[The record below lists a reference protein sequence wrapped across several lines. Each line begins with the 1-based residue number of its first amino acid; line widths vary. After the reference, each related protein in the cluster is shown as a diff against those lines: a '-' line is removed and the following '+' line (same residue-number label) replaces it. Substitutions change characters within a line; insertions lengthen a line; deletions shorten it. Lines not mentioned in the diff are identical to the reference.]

1 MDPFNTL
8 GSLYNTASS
17 YASQGAKAVEA
28 VGQKVYETASTTAT
42 QASETGQKIYD
53 KVSDTGQRVSE
64 KASQFASEKAS
75 ALGTSISSSLP
86 SLPSTPQVQ
95 QAAKESPVDT
105 QRASSLGSLVTD
117 SLNETWNALPA
128 EAQQGLTLAG
138 QTVSSTGS
146 EVKEEIRDKL
156 ATVGGEKL
164 IDLAPV
170 ALDKAQPYIKPV
182 LEKAQPLIDETISAV
197 ASSKL
202 GREVLERAVK
212 DTVSVTPVV
221 GGLVSGYGAYE
232 DLTNSAD
239 SLQKGQYVS
248 AALYGVS
255 GTINTAEVLAA
266 GAEAIEAGAG
276 VATSETVVG
285 GAVGAAAVG
294 TTTIANAGLNV
305 LSFGTGVSADVAK
318 SYGY

>member
-28 VGQKVYETASTTAT
+28 VGEKVYETASTTA
-42 QASETGQKIYD
+42 A
-53 KVSDTGQRVSE
+53 KVSDTGQRVSD

-75 ALGTSISSSLP
+75 ALGTAVSSYLP

-95 QAAKESPVDT
+95 QVAKESPVDT
-105 QRASSLGSLVTD
+105 QRASSLGSVVSD
-117 SLNETWNALPA
+117 SLNETWNALPP

-138 QTVSSTGS
+138 QTASSTVS
-146 EVKEEIRDKL
+146 EVKEEVRDKL
-156 ATVGGEKL
+156 AKVGGEKI

-182 LEKAQPLIDETISAV
+182 LEKAEPLIDDAISTV

-202 GREVLERAVK
+202 GREILERAAK
-212 DTVSVTPVV
+212 DTISVTPVV

-239 SLQKGQYVS
+239 SFQKGQIVS
-248 AALYGVS
+248 GTLYGVS
-255 GTINTAEVLAA
+255 GAINTAEVLAA
-266 GAEAIEAGAG
+266 GAEALEAGAG
-276 VATSETVVG
+276 IATSETVVG
-285 GAVGAAAVG
+285 AAAGGVAVVG
-294 TTTIANAGLNV
+294 TTAIDAGLNV
-305 LSFGTGVSADVAK
+305 LSFGAGVSADVAK